1 MVLHYHMYTSIS
13 IDKITR
19 DRAAKRAESEHLPL
33 AVVVRILLTDYAE
46 GNIGIGTRTSR
57 DIVAENIPVDQKTQ
71 AKMDAVVKQW
81 RGRMKA

>member
-1 MVLHYHMYTSIS
+1 MYTSIS
-13 IDKITR
+13 IDKFTR

-33 AVVVRILLTDYAE
+33 TVVVRILLTDYAE
-46 GNIGIGTRTSR
+46 GNIGIGTRTPR
-57 DIVAENIPVDQKTQ
+57 DIVAEHIPVDRKTQ